1 MLYIYIVLYI
11 YSDIYIVLYIFITY
25 IYIRIIY
32 INTQSNIDTL
42 LLIYQRK
49 KKINLTVNKDRCLS
63 YGYYELNYST
73 LPTQ

>member
-1 MLYIYIVLYI
+1 M
-11 YSDIYIVLYIFITY
+11 
-25 IYIRIIY
+25 
-32 INTQSNIDTL
+32 NTQSNKDTL